1 LQAFALF
8 KSSTHAP
15 HKLILAG
22 AFFWGKKEIERTL
35 DTLPC
40 RGDIIFTGRVDDDT
54 LSRLTA
60 GADALTY
67 TPLFEGFGVPL
78 IEAMACDIPILSSDR
93 SALPEIAGMSALY
106 VDPLN
111 VDNIAQAME
120 RITTDTALRATLIAA
135 GQKQCTK
142 FSWDAS
148 AKELWRVIQDVL

>member
-1 LQAFALF
+1 
-8 KSSTHAP
+8 
-15 HKLILAG
+15 
-22 AFFWGKKEIERTL
+22 
-35 DTLPC
+35 
-40 RGDIIFTGRVDDDT
+40 
-54 LSRLTA
+54 LTA